1 MKKIIVIISLVL
13 ILLNSN
19 ISSKTKEEIR
29 AIFISY
35 IELHEYMNSKSEN
48 EIKNNIDSIIKNIKK
63 IKANTII
70 LQVRS
75 ETDAIYKSK
84 NFPLSRHIS
93 KELKIDL
100 LEYFIKQS
108 HDNNLKIIAWV
119 NPYRI
124 STTDKIESIPE
135 NSPAKKFIG
144 TDTIYIKNGIYWNP
158 SKEETNNIILKGIDE
173 VLDYKIDGILLDDYF
188 YPDNE
193 IDRKDYEIYIKSN
206 KEISI
211 QQYHLN
217 VVNNLIKRIYNKCKK
232 RNIKFGISPDGNIEN
247 NYQKNFADVK
257 EWMSKDGYIDFIMP
271 QIYYGFYNSTKGYY
285 KVLKEWESLLK
296 NDNIDLLIALAFYKI
311 GKEDNYAKDGIFEW
325 IENNNIIMREIL
337 LSRNAKNYT
346 GYALFRYD
354 FIFNDNYINNFTKEE
369 LKYLK
374 KIND

>member
-35 IELHEYMNSKSEN
+35 IDLHEYMNSKSEN

-173 VLDYKIDGILLDDYF
+173 VLEYKIDGILLDDYF

-217 VVNNLIKRIYNKCKK
+217 VINNLIKRIYNKCKK